1 LKKWAARIVTHFI
14 QRYGNP
20 RYSGEENKAF
30 SEHFRSH
37 TAKLL
42 LEPMVNLLIQKSQG
56 IFLTDNVHRMCITYV
71 CNSVEMSP
79 TYKVLKPHME
89 FLLFGVIFPTLSLSE
104 TDIRSSSSP
113 PPPHPTSFTLY
124 LSPFPVAHVNGH
136 SLFQEDPTEFIR
148 KVHNVLEDWLDPR
161 VAAINLLQVKL

>member
-1 LKKWAARIVTHFI
+1 MGLVEGLVSSILSVVILLFSLLPLVSQLKKWAARIVTHFI

-30 SEHFRSH
+30 SEHFRAH

-56 IFLTDNVHRMCITYV
+56 IFLTDTVHRMCITYV

-79 TYKVLKPHME
+79 TYKVLKPHIE
-89 FLLFGVIFPTLSLSE
+89 FLLFGVIFPTLSLKES
-104 TDIRSSSSP
+104 DIR
-113 PPPHPTSFTLY
+113 
-124 LSPFPVAHVNGH
+124 
-136 SLFQEDPTEFIR
+136 
-148 KVHNVLEDWLDPR
+148 
-161 VAAINLLQVKL
+161 

>member
-1 LKKWAARIVTHFI
+1 LSGDQLKKWAARIVTHFI

-30 SEHFRSH
+30 SEHFRAN

-56 IFLTDNVHRMCITYV
+56 VFVTENVHRMCISYV

-104 TDIRSSSSP
+104 ADIRYC
-113 PPPHPTSFTLY
+113 TLP
-124 LSPFPVAHVNGH
+124 SASACAVV
-136 SLFQEDPTEFIR
+136 S
-148 KVHNVLEDWLDPR
+148 
-161 VAAINLLQVKL
+161 